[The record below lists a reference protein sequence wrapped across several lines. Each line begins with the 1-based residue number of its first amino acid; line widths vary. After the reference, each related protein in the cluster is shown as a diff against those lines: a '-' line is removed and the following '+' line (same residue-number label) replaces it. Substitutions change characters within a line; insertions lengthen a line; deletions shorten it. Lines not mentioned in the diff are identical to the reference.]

1 MAISVLMGPEKSGKT
16 EALYQSLES
25 GTDAKYRVLL
35 VPDQFKVETERL
47 LGERY
52 GNLLLF
58 VKVMSLSGLAERL
71 LKGVSVT
78 PITRVGET
86 LVISDILQEHSS
98 LRYFRSTTRPNA
110 LSALVSL
117 IDEMDAPL
125 SVREELLY
133 ASEDGGSVPEIK
145 SSFLLKVGDI
155 NQIYDSYLA
164 RLSGKYT
171 DDARMTGLA
180 AEYAASSDFVK
191 NAAFFIDH
199 YDELSDNEAKLVSAL
214 AEHAKGVVVSLN
226 IGEGEV
232 YAYPRRMLEKLPSK
246 AKRIVFAPNRE
257 DGVFETLSHQVLG
270 GGVLE
275 DAQTLRM
282 SILEGHVAIY
292 SAEDVQQEAD
302 FVASEVYRLIQSGVS
317 PSEIA
322 VLSTDLSAYR
332 ATLGVT
338 FAKYGIPYFLE
349 SRIALSNNPLFE
361 WIDGYL
367 EWIQAR
373 IEQRSDL
380 AGLKTML
387 LSGVFPLPGEVSLAY
402 WRKILERGSTSTGDP
417 SFSAAEQVLAKFLD
431 LGYRISKK
439 QGFSDMLRA
448 LVQALL
454 YETTPGCSV
463 RSKCELHS
471 FQGVGDEKSY
481 GARLWNRFVDAV
493 EELHVLSADVA
504 GKSLKQ
510 LRELVATAFRQITIP
525 VLPVDKAYVVVGP
538 TDRART
544 HEISHL
550 FVMGA
555 LRGRLPAAVGRRSVF
570 NAKEAEFFEGLIG
583 ALGDVEAEAYHLH
596 MMLTRPTERLI
607 FTYPRDISD
616 GYSKL
621 FDLIRD
627 DRTEPERRGR
637 GFHECVDAYLFE
649 VQPRE
654 FAGENCFGVR
664 EDCVDEEV
672 WNDDLESVGGIRS
685 TDFDAGFFYPTDTS
699 EICILSASG
708 VEDFAKCPALYFASR
723 RIRPSVLEPTGMT
736 PLSMGNIVHTVMEHF
751 FKDGFYARYL
761 GADAYHRDEVLQ
773 TLTEEAWKS
782 VVSQY
787 RFEKFFTGKGVS
799 AVHER
804 NLKLDCE
811 RAVQVAIRQ
820 VQAGS
825 LIPTRF
831 EQNFVVEDEERFGEN
846 VRFTG
851 KIDRIDQA
859 VIGREE
865 IYRIIDYK
873 TGKIDL
879 KGADFSHI
887 MAGEK
892 IQLPAYA
899 MAAELGGIEG
909 IPQGAVCAGLYLL
922 PASYHR
928 NRQSLTEVDFSV
940 QALQGLTN
948 MSNLALEAQFGALE
962 EGEDRSKIVKTF
974 DEPRAELP
982 SLDMLVDVA
991 SRTIRE
997 TAERVREG
1005 VFERVQSAQNCA
1017 SCAYR
1022 YVCGLDMSVE
1032 QEDANDG
1039 AE

>member
-1 MAISVLMGPEKSGKT
+1 MAICVLMGPEKSGKT

-25 GTDAKYRVLL
+25 ETDAKYRVLL

-47 LGERY
+47 LSERY

-71 LKGVSVT
+71 LKGISVT

-86 LVISDILQEHSS
+86 LVISDILQEQTS

-110 LSALVSL
+110 LHALVSL

-125 SVREELLY
+125 TVREEFLS
-133 ASEDGGSVPEIK
+133 ASEASSPNPEIK

-164 RLSGKYT
+164 RLAGKYT
-171 DDARMTGLA
+171 DDARMTALA
-180 AEYAASSDFVK
+180 SEYVASSDFVK
-191 NAAFFIDH
+191 NAAFFLDH

-226 IGEGEV
+226 IGDGEV
-232 YAYPRRMLEKLPSK
+232 YAYPRRMLDRLPSK
-246 AKRIVFAPNRE
+246 AKRILFPQNQK
-257 DGVFETLSHQVLG
+257 DGVFETLSRQILG
-270 GGVLE
+270 NGVVEESEILK
-275 DAQTLRM
+275 M
-282 SILEGHVAIY
+282 SCLEGHVGIY
-292 SAEDVQQEAD
+292 SAEDIQQEAD
-302 FVASEVYRLIQSGVS
+302 FVASEIYRLIQSGVA
-317 PSEIA
+317 PSKIA
-322 VLSTDLSAYR
+322 VLPTELSAYR

-338 FAKYGIPYFLE
+338 FGKYGIPYFLE

-373 IEQRSDL
+373 SEQRNDF

-387 LSGVFPLPGEVSLAY
+387 LSGVFPLPDDVSMAF

-417 SFSAAEQVLAKFLD
+417 SFAAAEQVLSKFLD
-431 LGYRISKK
+431 MGFRISKK
-439 QGFSDMLRA
+439 QGFSDMLRT
-448 LVQALL
+448 LIQTLL
-454 YETTPGCSV
+454 HETIPGYSV

-471 FQGVGDEKSY
+471 FRGIGDERSY
-481 GARLWNRFVDAV
+481 GARLWNRFVDAI
-493 EELHVLSADVA
+493 EELHALSADVSD
-504 GKSLKQ
+504 KTLKQ

-525 VLPVDKAYVVVGP
+525 VLPVDREYVVVAP

-555 LRGRLPAAVGRRSVF
+555 LRGRLPAAVGRQSVF
-570 NAKEAEFFEGLIG
+570 SAKEAELFEGVFG
-583 ALGDVEAEAYHLH
+583 TLGDVEAEAFHLH
-596 MMLTRPTERLI
+596 MMLTRPTEQLV
-607 FTYPRDISD
+607 FTYPRDNSE

-621 FDLIRD
+621 FDLIQD
-627 DRTEPERRGR
+627 DRTEPERIGR
-637 GFHECVDAYLFE
+637 GLHEHVDNFILDVE
-649 VQPRE
+649 LQSNRNEIPHTK
-654 FAGENCFGVR
+654 NI
-664 EDCVDEEV
+664 
-672 WNDDLESVGGIRS
+672 ESVEMKCVENGTIEGA
-685 TDFDAGFFYPTDTS
+685 DFQTGFFYPTDAS
-699 EICILSASG
+699 EICSLSASG
-708 VEDFAKCPALYFASR
+708 VEDYAKCPALYFASR
-723 RIRPSVLEPTGMT
+723 RIRPSVLEPVGMT
-736 PLSMGNIVHTVMEHF
+736 PLSTGNIVHSVMEYF
-751 FKDGFYARYL
+751 FKDRYYHRYL
-761 GADAYHRDEVLQ
+761 DAEEFRREEALQ
-773 TLTEEAWKS
+773 TLTEEAWNR

-787 RFEKFFTGKGVS
+787 RFEKFFTGNGIS

-811 RAVQVAIRQ
+811 RAVQVAIQQ

-825 LIPTRF
+825 LVPSRF
-831 EQNFVVEDEERFGEN
+831 EQKFAVEDEERFGEN
-846 VRFTG
+846 VLFTG
-851 KIDRIDQA
+851 KIDRIDQ
-859 VIGREE
+859 VKMGEDE

-879 KGADFSHI
+879 KGADFTHI
-887 MAGEK
+887 VGGEK

-909 IPQGAVCAGLYLL
+909 ISPGSVCAGLYLL

-928 NRQSLTEVDFSV
+928 NRQSLDEIDFSV

-948 MSNLALEAQFGALE
+948 MSELALDAQFGNLG
-962 EGEDRSKIVKTF
+962 EGADPKKIVRTF

-982 SLDMLVDVA
+982 SLELLVEVA
-991 SRTIRE
+991 SQTIQA
-997 TAERVREG
+997 TAQQVREG
-1005 VFERVQSAQNCA
+1005 IFERVQSAQNCTN
-1017 SCAYR
+1017 CAYR

-1032 QEDANDG
+1032 QEEPIDG